1 MHCRTLDSA
10 PSELRSHGKGFFC
23 FFVCFVFFCMS
34 LIKAVNN
41 ERHGKILS
49 REVK

>member
-1 MHCRTLDSA
+1 MHCRTLDLLQVSL
-10 PSELRSHGKGFFC
+10 EVMER
-23 FFVCFVFFCMS
+23 VFFFFFLFYMS

>member
-1 MHCRTLDSA
+1 MHCRTLDLLQVSL
-10 PSELRSHGKGFFC
+10 EVMERVFF
-23 FFVCFVFFCMS
+23 FFFFFFCMS

-41 ERHGKILS
+41 EIHGKILS